1 MIKQVIKKFVYPIY
15 PVVKSKPDFLVI
27 GVQRAAT
34 TSLYRYLIQHPQI
47 LVTHKSRET
56 YYFDNPDNYRKGF
69 GWYVGHFP
77 SKLRKGDK
85 LTFEDSPSYLYYKHI
100 PQLIKQ
106 DLGNIKM
113 IAILRNP
120 VDRAY
125 SAWQMYHSYS
135 SLPLKHLRER
145 ADQRTFAQAI
155 EQELNPELPPPEYPY
170 YYLDRGKYVQQLENY
185 YTYFDNSNILILNFE
200 QLSNDLGS
208 ALQQI
213 CDFLNIEPFPQE
225 MIQQFQTEKYA
236 AANYER
242 KPEDE
247 QVLDRLKEYYEPE
260 NEKLYQTL
268 STRYDW

>member
-1 MIKQVIKKFVYPIY
+1 MIKQAIKKVVYPIY
-15 PVVKSKPDFLVI
+15 PIIKSQPDFLVI

-56 YYFDNPDNYRKGF
+56 YYFDNPGNHRKGF

-100 PQLIKQ
+100 PKLIKQ

-155 EQELNPELPPPEYPY
+155 EQEFNPELPLPKYPY
-170 YYLDRGKYVQQLENY
+170 NYLDRGKYGQQLENY
-185 YTYFDNSNILILNFE
+185 YTYFDKNNILVLNFE

-213 CDFLNIEPFPQE
+213 CDFLNIEPFPDE
-225 MIQQFQTEKYA
+225 KIKQFQNEKYA
-236 AANYER
+236 AAKYVR
-242 KPEDE
+242 SSGDE
-247 QVLDRLKEYYEPE
+247 QVLERLKNYFVPF
-260 NEKLYQTL
+260 NEKLYEL
-268 STRYDW
+268 LGTRYTW